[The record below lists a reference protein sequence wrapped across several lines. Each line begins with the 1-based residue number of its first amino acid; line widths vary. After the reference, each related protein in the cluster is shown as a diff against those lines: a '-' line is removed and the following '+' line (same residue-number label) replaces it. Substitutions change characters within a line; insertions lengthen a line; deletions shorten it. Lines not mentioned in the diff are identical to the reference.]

1 MQSKIELQPR
11 HQQHLARW
19 EELQSDPELAKLPY
33 KIETDRFGRI
43 LMSPPPFF
51 DHARYAAKIIDLLH
65 GLLPAGKAF
74 GETPV
79 LTPDGVKVTD
89 AAWFSA
95 DYAHELEGQ
104 HPAALERAPEICVEV
119 LSPSNTLEEMAEKR
133 ALYFEAGARE
143 VWLCALDGKITFYTP
158 EPCAQSAICSEFP
171 SQI

>member
-1 MQSKIELQPR
+1 MQSEIKLQPTPE
-11 HQQHLARW
+11 QHLARW
-19 EELQSDPELAKLPY
+19 QKLLADPQLAKLPY

-51 DHARYAAKIIDLLH
+51 DHARYVAKIIELLH

-74 GETPV
+74 AETPV
-79 LTPDGVKVTD
+79 LTSDGVKVTD

-104 HPAALERAPEICVEV
+104 HPTALERAPEICVEV
-119 LSPSNTLEEMAEKR
+119 LSSSNTPEEMAEKR
-133 ALYFEAGARE
+133 ALYFDAGAQE
-143 VWLCALDGKITFYTP
+143 VWLCEFDGKIAFYMP
-158 EPCAQSAICSEFP
+158 DPSDQSAICSEFP